1 MRSRSEE
8 LMRESGSPRLSVVVP
23 CFNEEEVLRETH
35 KRLRATLTEMKL
47 ESEVIYV
54 DDGSADNTL
63 DILMELQSDDPS
75 MRVVVLSRNF
85 GHQVAVTA
93 GLEHCTGDVIG
104 IIDADLQDPPEVFA
118 EMLAEWRKGADVVY
132 AVRAERAGE
141 TAFKTWS
148 AKRFYRFINAISDVD
163 IPLDTGDFR
172 LMDRCAVDALLA
184 MPERDRFIRGMVAWV
199 GFKQVPLP
207 YKRAARFAGETKYPL
222 KRMLRFATDGLLSF
236 SLVPMRFAILVGSAV
251 AGLSLLGIIYAL
263 FMRFFTSDWVTG
275 WTLLFIA
282 VLFMGGLQLVFL
294 GLIGEYVGRVYGE
307 AKRRPLYFVKR
318 RAGFEGSSK
327 DAADSTANHA

>member
-1 MRSRSEE
+1 MQSRVEASA
-8 LMRESGSPRLSVVVP
+8 REGGSPNFSVVVP
-23 CFNEEEVLRETH
+23 CFNEEEVVRETH
-35 KRLRATLTEMKL
+35 KRLRAALAEIGL
-47 ESEVIYV
+47 ACEVIYI
-54 DDGSADNTL
+54 DDGSADKTL
-63 DILMELQSDDPS
+63 EILLELQNDDAD
-75 MRVVVLSRNF
+75 MRVVALSRNF

-199 GFKQVPLP
+199 GFKQVPL
-207 YKRAARFAGETKYPL
+207 YYQRAPRFAGETKYPL
-222 KRMLRFATDGLLSF
+222 KRMLRFASDGLLSF
-236 SLVPMRFAILVGSAV
+236 SLVPMRFAILTGSVV
-251 AGLSLLGIIYAL
+251 AGLSFLGIFYAL
-263 FMRFFTSDWVTG
+263 FMRIFTSDWVTG

-282 VLFMGGLQLVFL
+282 VLFIGGLQLIFL

-318 RAGFEGSSK
+318 RAGFEKSVK
-327 DAADSTANHA
+327 TAADSTADHA